1 MGKALAPRVKRETI
15 VKMREGSALPASV
28 VSACVGLAQN
38 DAAQTNHKKA
48 IGSIAKLQGVFAR
61 VAAGS

>member
-1 MGKALAPRVKRETI
+1 
-15 VKMREGSALPASV
+15 MREGSALPASV